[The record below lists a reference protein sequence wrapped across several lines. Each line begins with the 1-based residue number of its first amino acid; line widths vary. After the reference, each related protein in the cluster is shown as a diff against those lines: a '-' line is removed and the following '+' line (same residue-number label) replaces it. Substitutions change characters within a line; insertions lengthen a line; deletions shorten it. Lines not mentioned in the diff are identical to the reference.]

1 MQAYVQIALTGDG
14 FCVAAKRAFW
24 LVFRHAADVGAL
36 GAVSTLFVWLG
47 KLVIMVTSS
56 FFCYAVLTQVRSGWG
71 KQLAHTTHHP
81 THSPTPTPS
90 PPR

>member
-71 KQLAHTTHHP
+71 EATSPHHHHP
-81 THSPTPTPS
+81 THSHSHS
-90 PPR
+90 PR